1 MVVVTRTE
9 TTMADKQ
16 AVNHET
22 ILVVD
27 DEPGVRRACARV
39 LTTAGV
45 DVLAAA
51 SGQEALELG
60 ERQPEGVH
68 LALIDVVMPGM
79 TGHELAERLRDRWR
93 KTKIVFMSGY
103 VASEIGE
110 LGVMQ
115 RDAHFLGKPFSSDVL
130 RRKVRDVLD
139 GAAGTGR

>member
-1 MVVVTRTE
+1 MRTE
-9 TTMADKQ
+9 ATMAAKQ

-27 DEPGVRRACARV
+27 DEPGMRRACARM
-39 LTTAGV
+39 
-45 DVLAAA
+45 LAAA
-51 SGQEALELG
+51 GFDVVAAESGQEALELC
-60 ERQPEGVH
+60 EQHPEGVH

-110 LGVMQ
+110 LGVLQ

-130 RRKVRDVLD
+130 RQKVRDVLD
-139 GAAGTGR
+139 GTASAGP